1 MIFADPFI
9 LLFLWVIPLLIFIWV
24 ICEKLRKRALERF
37 ANPELHRRLTGE
49 PAKGRKF
56 ITYVMLL
63 TAIGLMVIALSG
75 PRWGFY
81 YRDQR
86 GVDIMMVADV
96 SKSMLANDVAPTRLH
111 RARREISDFLN
122 MIQGDRAGLIA
133 FAGDAFVQCPLT
145 QDYGALTMFL
155 DLLDPELIP
164 VPGTDLGVA
173 IELGVSSFDYNVET
187 DKVIF
192 LLTDGE
198 DHEGGGLAAAKKA
211 SKMGV
216 KIFVLG
222 IGETAGAPVPD
233 TTQGESFKTDHQGK
247 TILSKP
253 DIEGLKKI
261 AAATDGI
268 YVQSTGGSLD
278 LETLYLNGIKAR
290 TKDAALKNVKLKV
303 PKERFAFFLVPA
315 ILLLMAETL
324 IFRRRQALIM
334 EDKQARC

>member
-1 MIFADPFI
+1 
-9 LLFLWVIPLLIFIWV
+9 
-24 ICEKLRKRALERF
+24 
-37 ANPELHRRLTGE
+37 
-49 PAKGRKF
+49 
-56 ITYVMLL
+56 
-63 TAIGLMVIALSG
+63 
-75 PRWGFY
+75 
-81 YRDQR
+81 
-86 GVDIMMVADV
+86 
-96 SKSMLANDVAPTRLH
+96 
-111 RARREISDFLN
+111 
-122 MIQGDRAGLIA
+122 
-133 FAGDAFVQCPLT
+133 
-145 QDYGALTMFL
+145 
-155 DLLDPELIP
+155 
-164 VPGTDLGVA
+164 
-173 IELGVSSFDYNVET
+173 
-187 DKVIF
+187 
-192 LLTDGE
+192 
-198 DHEGGGLAAAKKA
+198 
-211 SKMGV
+211 MGV